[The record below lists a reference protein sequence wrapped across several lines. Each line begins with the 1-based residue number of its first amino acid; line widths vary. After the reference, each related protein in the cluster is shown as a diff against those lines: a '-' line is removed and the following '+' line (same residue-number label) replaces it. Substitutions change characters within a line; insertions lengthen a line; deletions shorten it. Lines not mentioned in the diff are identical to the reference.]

1 MLFFPSFIVFLG
13 IFRNTN
19 SVTVCQNSVFAKIWD
34 IKNEV
39 FEKKIA
45 FFVFLFYVGENEKK
59 IEKTKKPD
67 KNRVFLRWSSKNV
80 KTWIF
85 SKNCLT
91 IFLCQEGRRKT
102 RIFVHTICFGQNLF
116 WTKTVQSRKHYKN
129 RGFNG
134 NCKKAKMTPFFGKG
148 CLLTWLKKWVL
159 LTVFLKSC
167 VFLKTLFL

>member
-1 MLFFPSFIVFLG
+1 M
-13 IFRNTN
+13 
-19 SVTVCQNSVFAKIWD
+19 CQNSVFAKFWV

-45 FFVFLFYVGENEKK
+45 FFVFFFFMLENTNRKK
-59 IEKTKKPD
+59 KKKQKRENSKKPY

-80 KTWIF
+80 KNQKKWIF

-91 IFLCQEGRRKT
+91 LFVSGREKKRAFSCTLSVLAKIF
-102 RIFVHTICFGQNLF
+102 F

-129 RGFNG
+129 RGFSG
-134 NCKKAKMTPFFGKG
+134 NCQKAKMTPFFWKR
-148 CLLTWLKKWVL
+148 CFLTWLKKWVL